1 MSARIEVEG
10 PGGPEVMALTDGPVP
25 DPGPGEVRI
34 RVHAAGVNFIDTY
47 RRSGVYPMAHPYVP
61 GSEAAGVI
69 EALGDGVSGVHV
81 GDRVAT
87 AEATGTYAEHALV
100 RAETLLPVPEG
111 VDMEVAAALPLQGL
125 TAHYLATSSYPA
137 GPGDRALVHAGA
149 GGVGLLLTQLLVDR
163 GVEVITTVST
173 EEKAALSRAAGATH
187 VLGYDDVPVRVRE
200 LTAGRGV
207 DVVYDGVGR
216 DTFDGSL
223 ASLRIRGTL
232 VLFGGASGQVPP
244 FDLQR
249 LNSGGSLSVTRP
261 TLAHFLLDAEE
272 RRWRA
277 GELFAAVLDGSL
289 DVRVGATYPL
299 ADAARAHEDLEA
311 RRTTGSI
318 VLIP

>member
-100 RAETLLPVPEG
+100 RAETLLPVPDG

-187 VLGYDDVPVRVRE
+187 VL
-200 LTAGRGV
+200 
-207 DVVYDGVGR
+207 
-216 DTFDGSL
+216 
-223 ASLRIRGTL
+223 
-232 VLFGGASGQVPP
+232 FGGASGQVPP

-249 LNSGGSLSVTRP
+249 LNSGGSVSVTRP

>member
-100 RAETLLPVPEG
+100 RAETLLPVPDG
-111 VDMEVAAALPLQGL
+111 VDMEVAAALPLPGL

-149 GGVGLLLTQLLVDR
+149 GGVWLLLTQLLVDR
-163 GVEVITTVST
+163 GVEVITTGWT

-187 VLGYDDVPVRVRE
+187 
-200 LTAGRGV
+200 
-207 DVVYDGVGR
+207 
-216 DTFDGSL
+216 
-223 ASLRIRGTL
+223 

-249 LNSGGSLSVTRP
+249 LNSGGSVSVTRP

-289 DVRVGATYPL
+289 DARVGATYPL